1 MPYIIDGNNL
11 IGSSRDISLDDKDA
25 REKIVNLIRKF
36 QESKNTKITVV
47 FDGEPSGGLVKNP
60 VSAKLTVVFPRYGNT
75 ADDEIKRI
83 LSGYHQINDVI
94 MVSSHR
100 ELKKFAKEKGAK
112 TRNSI
117 EFYYE
122 LKKTHYI
129 SGKKEETLKR
139 INTSLSQNEIE
150 NWMKIFNQK

>member
-11 IGSSRDISLDDKDA
+11 IGSTRDISLDDKDA
-25 REKIVNLIRKF
+25 REKIINLIRKF

-60 VSAKLTVVFPRYGNT
+60 VSTKLTVVFPHYGNT

-94 MVSSHR
+94 MVSSDR

>member
-25 REKIVNLIRKF
+25 REKLVNLIRKF

-47 FDGEPSGGLVKNP
+47 FDGDPGGAGLKNAI
-60 VSAKLTVVFPRYGNT
+60 SAKLTVVFPRYGNT

-83 LSGYHQINDVI
+83 LNGYHQLNEVI
-94 MVSSHR
+94 LVSSDR
-100 ELKKFAKEKGAK
+100 ELKKFAKDKGAK

-122 LKKTHYI
+122 LKKSHYL

>member
-1 MPYIIDGNNL
+1 MAYIIDGNNL

-25 REKIVNLIRKF
+25 REKLVNLIRKF
-36 QESKNTKITVV
+36 QESKNAKITVV
-47 FDGEPSGGLVKNP
+47 FDGDPGGSQLKNAI
-60 VSAKLTVVFPRYGNT
+60 SAKLTVVFPRYGNT

-83 LSGYHQINDVI
+83 LNGYHQPNDVVL
-94 MVSSHR
+94 VSSDR

-122 LKKTHYI
+122 LKKSHYL

>member
-11 IGSSRDISLDDKDA
+11 IGSTRDIALDDKDA
-25 REKIVNLIRKF
+25 REKIVTLIRKF
-36 QESKNTKITVV
+36 QESKNTKVTVV
-47 FDGEPSGGLVKNP
+47 FDGEPSGGLVKNHA
-60 VSAKLTVVFPRYGNT
+60 SAKLTVVFPHYGNT

-94 MVSSHR
+94 LVSSDR